1 VEKQGFCGVLGSSF
15 VALAVIRCGFGGHQ
29 MWIWRSSDVDL
40 VVIICGFGE
49 ALMVI
54 KCGFGKAAFGHQLWF

>member
-1 VEKQGFCGVLGSSF
+1 MRNFAAEMLKNRGFAGCLGHH
-15 VALAVIRCGFGGHQ
+15 L
-29 MWIWRSSDVDL
+29 WLWRSSDVAL

-54 KCGFGKAAFGHQLWF
+54 KCGFGKAVLGHQLWF

>member
-1 VEKQGFCGVLGSSF
+1 MLKNRGFAGCF
-15 VALAVIRCGFGGHQ
+15 GHQ
-29 MWIWRSSDVDL
+29 LWLWRSSDVAL

-54 KCGFGKAAFGHQLWF
+54 KCGFGKAGFGHQLWF

>member
-1 VEKQGFCGVLGSSF
+1 MRKFTAEMWKNRVFAGCLGHHLWLWWSSF
-15 VALAVIRCGFGGHQ
+15 VA
-29 MWIWRSSDVDL
+29 L

-54 KCGFGKAAFGHQLWF
+54 KCGFGKAVLGHQLWF

>member
-1 VEKQGFCGVLGSSF
+1 MLKNRGFAGCLGHH
-15 VALAVIRCGFGGHQ
+15 L
-29 MWIWRSSDVDL
+29 WLWRSSDVAL

-54 KCGFGKAAFGHQLWF
+54 KCGFGKAVLGHQLWF

>member
-1 VEKQGFCGVLGSSF
+1 L
-15 VALAVIRCGFGGHQ
+15 GHQ
-29 MWIWRSSDVDL
+29 LWLWRSSDVAL

-54 KCGFGKAAFGHQLWF
+54 KCGFGEALMVIKCGFGKAGFGHQLWF

>member
-1 VEKQGFCGVLGSSF
+1 MRKFYVEMFKNKGFAGCL
-15 VALAVIRCGFGGHQ
+15 GHQ
-29 MWIWRSSDVDL
+29 LWLWRSSVVAL

-54 KCGFGKAAFGHQLWF
+54 KCGFGKAVLGHQLWF